1 MQVHVK
7 TPHIKIDIEGE
18 IPESILAIVKKEYG
32 TKVKIANDNDE
43 YISATETEW
52 YKKTMADMTPARAMK
67 AYRLSRG
74 MTQIELGKELGD
86 VPRQHISNME
96 KGIRKINIELA
107 KKLSRIFKVSVEKF
121 I

>member
-1 MQVHVK
+1 MRVHVK
-7 TPHIKIDIEGE
+7 TPHIKIDIKGD
-18 IPESILAIVKKEYG
+18 IPESILAVVKKEYG
-32 TKVKIANDNDE
+32 KNVKIENDKDD

-52 YKKTMADMTPARAMK
+52 YKKTMEDMTPARAMK

-74 MTQIELGKELGD
+74 MTQTELGEKLGD

-96 KGIRKINIELA
+96 KGIRKINTELA
-107 KKLSRIFKVSVEKF
+107 KKLAKFFKVSVEKF

>member
-1 MQVHVK
+1 M
-7 TPHIKIDIEGE
+7 E
-18 IPESILAIVKKEYG
+18 
-32 TKVKIANDNDE
+32 
-43 YISATETEW
+43 
-52 YKKTMADMTPARAMK
+52 DMTPARAMK

-74 MTQIELGKELGD
+74 MTQVELGKKLGD

-107 KKLSRIFKVSVEKF
+107 KKLAEMFKVSVEKF

>member
-1 MQVHVK
+1 MRVHVK

-32 TKVKIANDNDE
+32 KKAKIDDDDNQYE
-43 YISATETEW
+43 VATETEW
-52 YKKTMADMTPARAMK
+52 YKELKSKMK
-67 AYRLSRG
+67 PGDYMKGYRISRG
-74 MTQIELGKELGD
+74 MTQVELGKKLGSI
-86 VPRQHISNME
+86 PRQHISNME

-107 KKLSRIFKVSVEKF
+107 KKLAEIFEVSIEKF

>member
-32 TKVKIANDNDE
+32 AKVKIENDDE
-43 YISATETEW
+43 FISATETGW

-74 MTQIELGKELGD
+74 ITQADLGNLIGN

-96 KGIRKINIELA
+96 KGIRKINIETA
-107 KKLSRIFKVSVEKF
+107 KKLAAIFNVSVEKF

>member
-18 IPESILAIVKKEYG
+18 IPESILAVVKKEYG
-32 TKVKIANDNDE
+32 TKAKIDNDDE
-43 YISATETEW
+43 YISATGTEW
-52 YKKTMADMTPARAMK
+52 YKKTMEDMTPARAMK

-74 MTQIELGKELGD
+74 MTQIELGKKLGD

-107 KKLSRIFKVSVEKF
+107 KKLAEIFKVSVEKF

>member
-32 TKVKIANDNDE
+32 TKVKIENDDE
-43 YISATETEW
+43 YISAVETEW
-52 YKKTMADMTPARAMK
+52 YKKTMEDMTPARAMK

-74 MTQIELGKELGD
+74 MTQIELGNKLGGI
-86 VPRQHISNME
+86 PRQHISNME

-107 KKLSRIFKVSVEKF
+107 KKLAELFKVSVEKF